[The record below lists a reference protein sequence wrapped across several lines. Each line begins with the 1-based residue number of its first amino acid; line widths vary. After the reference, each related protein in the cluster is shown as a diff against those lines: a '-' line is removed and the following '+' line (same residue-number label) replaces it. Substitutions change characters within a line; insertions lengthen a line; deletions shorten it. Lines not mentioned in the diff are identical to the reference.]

1 MPYVVLVFDEI
12 AVVMLDRTLKHK
24 AEIESFMAR
33 IAGTGRATGVHL
45 VLATQ
50 RPDKNVLT
58 PLITANFPG
67 RIGLAC
73 ASVYD
78 SMTVIGNGDACFQEA
93 VPAGRAILSRGRF
106 RTPFQIAFIND
117 NLRRQITDD
126 AEGGRFSTRR
136 MVHDVTIQE
145 LALYALEHFEGNF
158 SHRKLWRQF
167 ESRGISSME
176 VQEIAKVYRN
186 ETFHMED
193 GEYILT
199 AGNKSGSKV
208 LVTKVVGQETGDRKP
223 GELLTQG
230 IPVEIPAVN
239 PDGDDDEYSQFCAR
253 VECEIGAQP

>member
-1 MPYVVLVFDEI
+1 
-12 AVVMLDRTLKHK
+12 
-24 AEIESFMAR
+24 
-33 IAGTGRATGVHL
+33 
-45 VLATQ
+45 
-50 RPDKNVLT
+50 LT

-136 MVHDVTIQE
+136 MVHDVTVQE
-145 LALYALEHFEGNF
+145 LAQYALEHLDGNF
-158 SHRKLWRQF
+158 ATRKLWRQF
-167 ESRGISSME
+167 ESRGISSLE
-176 VQEIAKVYRN
+176 VQELAKVYRN
-186 ETFHMED
+186 EPFHMED
-193 GEYILT
+193 GEYILM

-208 LVTKVVGQETGDRKP
+208 IVTKVIQESQVLNP
-223 GELLTQG
+223 IELLTQG
-230 IPVEIPAVN
+230 IPVEIPSMN
-239 PDGDDDEYSQFCAR
+239 PDGDDDEYSRFCAR
-253 VECEIGAQP
+253 VECEIGVDA